1 MALYDPTD
9 PLKTSQSFSSSS
21 CQPLRLPVSSK
32 TLPPRHTHCSQKL
45 RVRNNDTQ
53 PWGSFSSVTSVT
65 MSRAHYCNER
75 ERPCNARAR
84 ISLHFL
90 RSGKKLDGRSQK
102 HSVLLW
108 ISSVLAQISCALSN
122 VPCARQSA
130 LEFSLHK
137 LSHNIVRRCLMN

>member
-1 MALYDPTD
+1 MIPQTRSKLHS
-9 PLKTSQSFSSSS
+9 PLAV
-21 CQPLRLPVSSK
+21 LPVSRCVCLFHLKHS
-32 TLPPRHTHCSQKL
+32 PPRHTHCSQKL

-90 RSGKKLDGRSQK
+90 RSGKKLDGHSQK